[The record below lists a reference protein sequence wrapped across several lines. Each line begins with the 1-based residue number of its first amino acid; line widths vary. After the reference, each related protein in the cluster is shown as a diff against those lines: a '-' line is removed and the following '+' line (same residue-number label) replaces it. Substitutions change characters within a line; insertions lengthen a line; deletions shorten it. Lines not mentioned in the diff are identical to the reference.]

1 LCGSKR
7 RQVFFIT
14 GEQLAGRIYLLNG
27 ESKLIAMEESAY
39 GPKDTHCVSFGHSL
53 ADPIS
58 AFRHSADC
66 EAPRFVHCC
75 LQQKFNS
82 RYCCS
87 DAFALAEVGQDAS
100 V

>member
-39 GPKDTHCVSFGHSL
+39 GPKDTH
-53 ADPIS
+53 
-58 AFRHSADC
+58 
-66 EAPRFVHCC
+66 
-75 LQQKFNS
+75 
-82 RYCCS
+82 
-87 DAFALAEVGQDAS
+87 
-100 V
+100 